1 MIDLHCHLLP
11 GIDDGPASLEE
22 SLALARALV
31 ADGITHVVATPH
43 VYPGRYANK
52 RSNITAEHARFVQAL
67 AAAQIPLAVSFAGE
81 VRLDPEV
88 LDWLAEGELPFLAG
102 EAAVT
107 GGACKALLLEM
118 PDGQVPLGAD
128 RFCNMLLKQGITPVI
143 AHPERNRGVMEKLE
157 RIRPFVDAGCQLQ
170 LTAASVIGEFGR
182 KAHDTALQLL
192 DQGWVNV
199 VATDAHNLR
208 GRAPRL
214 QAAQAW
220 LAEHYGPA
228 VARQLTLVGPA
239 QLCGLTVPAA
249 QPLSGSSART
259 A

>member
-11 GIDDGPASLEE
+11 GLDDGPTSLEE

-31 ADGITHVVATPH
+31 ADGVTHVVATPH

-52 RSNITAEHARFVQAL
+52 RSSIAAEHARFVQAL
-67 AAAQIPLAVSFAGE
+67 AVAKIPLAVSFAGE
-81 VRLDPEV
+81 VRLDQEV

-102 EAAVT
+102 EAAVA
-107 GGACKALLLEM
+107 GKAHKALLLEM

-128 RFCNMLLKQGITPVI
+128 RFCSMLLKQGITPVI
-143 AHPERNRGVMEKLE
+143 VHPERNRGVMEKLE
-157 RIRPFVDAGCQLQ
+157 RIRPFIDLGCQIQ

-182 KAHDTALQLL
+182 NAHTTALQLL
-192 DQGWVNV
+192 EQGWVSV
-199 VATDAHNLR
+199 VASDAHNLR

-214 QAAQAW
+214 QAAHAW

-228 VARQLTLVGPA
+228 AARQLTLIGPA

-249 QPLSGSSART
+249 QSPPA
-259 A
+259 